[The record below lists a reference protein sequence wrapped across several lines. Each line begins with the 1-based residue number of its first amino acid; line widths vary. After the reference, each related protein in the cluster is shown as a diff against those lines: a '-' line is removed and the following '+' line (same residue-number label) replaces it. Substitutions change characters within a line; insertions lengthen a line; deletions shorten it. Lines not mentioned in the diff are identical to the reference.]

1 MKHALSIA
9 LVTSNL
15 ILLGIIFSSNVNNDG
30 PSADDNIKISN
41 SAVSQK
47 VLAIQVPNNLDLA
60 GEPVPLDM
68 FDVKERMDR
77 EILVNTYWHSNSLQL
92 FKLAARSFPVIEP
105 ILKEQGV
112 PDDFKY
118 LALAESGLRDVV
130 SPANAAGVW
139 QFLKHTARDYD
150 LQVDDV
156 VDERYHLEKA
166 TVAACKYLKEAKEDL
181 GSWTLAAASYNSG
194 IPRIKKL
201 METQL
206 VTSYYN
212 LYLSEETS
220 RYVFRILAMKEL
232 FNNPERYGFY
242 LDSTDLYKPLE
253 YKVVTV
259 DSSITDLPLWA
270 IQQGTN
276 YKTMKLMNSWL
287 REPYLT
293 NKTGKTYEIKVPM

>member
-15 ILLGIIFSSNVNNDG
+15 ILLGIIFSSNVTNDG
-30 PSADDNIKISN
+30 PSADDNIKLSN
-41 SAVSQK
+41 STVAQK
-47 VLAIQVPNNLDLA
+47 VLAIEVPSKMDLA
-60 GEPVPLDM
+60 GEAVPLELY
-68 FDVKERMDR
+68 DVKERMDR
-77 EILVNTYWHSNSLQL
+77 EMLVNTYWHSNSLQL

-150 LQVDDV
+150 LQVDGE

-166 TVAACKYLKEAKEDL
+166 TVAACRYLKQAKEDL

-194 IPRIKKL
+194 IPRVKKL

-242 LDSTDLYKPLE
+242 LDSTDLYMPLE
-253 YKVVTV
+253 YKIVTV
-259 DSSITDLPLWA
+259 DSTINDLPLWSV
-270 IQQGTN
+270 QQGTN

-293 NKTGKTYEIKVPM
+293 NKAGKAYEIKVPM

>member
-9 LVTSNL
+9 LVISNL
-15 ILLGIIFSSNVNNDG
+15 VLLGFIFSSSTNDGPTNNDG
-30 PSADDNIKISN
+30 VKPSGTATV
-41 SAVSQK
+41 AQK
-47 VLAIQVPNNLDLA
+47 VLAIEVPHEMDLA
-60 GEPVPLDM
+60 GEPVPLDA

-77 EILVNTYWHSNSLQL
+77 EMLVNTYWHSNSLQL
-92 FKLAARSFPVIEP
+92 FKLASRSFPVIEP

-139 QFLKHTARDYD
+139 QFLKHTARDYG
-150 LQVDDV
+150 LQVDGE

-166 TVAACKYLKEAKEDL
+166 TVAACKYLKDAKDDL

-194 IPRIKKL
+194 KPRIKGL
-201 METQL
+201 METQK

-220 RYVFRILAMKEL
+220 RYVFRILALKEL

-253 YKVVTV
+253 YQVVTV
-259 DSSITDLPLWA
+259 DSSITDLPTWA
-270 IQQGTN
+270 IEQGTN

-287 REPYLT
+287 REPYLN
-293 NKTGKTYEIKVPM
+293 NKSGRTYEIKVPL

>member
-15 ILLGIIFSSNVNNDG
+15 ILLGIIFSSNVNNDE
-30 PSADDNIKISN
+30 PSIKDDIKLSN

-47 VLAIQVPNNLDLA
+47 VLAIHLPNKMDLA
-60 GEPVPLDM
+60 GEPVPLDLY
-68 FDVKERMDR
+68 DVKERMDR
-77 EILVNTYWHSNSLQL
+77 EMLVNTYWHSNSLQL
-92 FKLAARSFPVIEP
+92 FKLAARSFPIIEP

-139 QFLKHTARDYD
+139 QFLKHTGREYG
-150 LQVDDV
+150 LQIDNE

-166 TVAACKYLKEAKEDL
+166 TVAACKYLKSAKEDL
-181 GSWTLAAASYNSG
+181 GSWTMAAASYNSG
-194 IPRIKKL
+194 VPRVKNL
-201 METQL
+201 METQM

-220 RYVFRILAMKEL
+220 RYVFRIIAMKEL
-232 FNNPERYGFY
+232 FKDPERYGFY
-242 LDSTDLYKPLE
+242 LDSTDLYMPLT
-253 YKVVTV
+253 YKTVTV

-293 NKTGKTYEIKVPM
+293 NKSGKTYEIKVPM